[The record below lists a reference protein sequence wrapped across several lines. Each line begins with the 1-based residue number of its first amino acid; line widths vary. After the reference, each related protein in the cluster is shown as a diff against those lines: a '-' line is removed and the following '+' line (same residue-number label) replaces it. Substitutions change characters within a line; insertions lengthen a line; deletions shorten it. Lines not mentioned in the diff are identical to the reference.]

1 MNTDNEKIQRLIS
14 IAKLYYL
21 ENMTQSEIAKIVGV
35 SRPLISKFLTE
46 ARELGLVKIEIND
59 ILKDNV
65 QESRSEE
72 LCKKYSLKDVYI
84 VPSSSN
90 KNLNDQIFMDYS
102 LEYIFNQYKN
112 SQVLGIGWGNTI
124 GGILER
130 IDSKDRHIFSGT
142 VVPLIGNAP
151 VSHRNYHTNE
161 LIRML
166 SEKTNLISKY
176 LYLPFLCSSNIE
188 KEMFLKTENL
198 REVSYYWNK
207 IDCSIVQIRNFPSA
221 PDLATEA
228 RFGKVFQ
235 EEKAVGI
242 FLSYYFDINGN
253 ILKGE
258 NDFSIQIPLE
268 SLKSNKKVI
277 GIINKRVHPSAV
289 MGALKTGFF
298 THIIIDSDVANLI

>member
-21 ENMTQSEIAKIVGV
+21 ENMTQSEIAKLVGV

-59 ILKDNV
+59 ILKDNI

-72 LCKKYSLKDVYI
+72 LSKKYDLEDVYI

-90 KNLNDQIFMDYS
+90 KNLNDQIFMDHS

-112 SQVLGIGWGNTI
+112 NQVLGIGWGNTI
-124 GGILER
+124 GGIVER
-130 IDSKDRHIFSGT
+130 IDNRERYIFSGT

-161 LIRML
+161 LIRMF

-176 LYLPFLCSSNIE
+176 LYLPFLCSSHNE

-198 REVSYYWNK
+198 KEITHLWDK
-207 IDCSIVQIRNFPSA
+207 IDCSVIQIKNFPSV

-228 RFGKVFQ
+228 RFGKILQ
-235 EEKAVGI
+235 EEKAIGM
-242 FLSYYFDINGN
+242 FLSYYFDIDGN
-253 ILKGE
+253 VLKGE

-268 SLKSNKKVI
+268 SLKNNKKVI
-277 GIINKRVHPSAV
+277 GIINKRVNPLAV
-289 MGALKTGFF
+289 IGALKTKVF
-298 THIIIDSDVANLI
+298 THMVIDSDVASLI

>member
-1 MNTDNEKIQRLIS
+1 MSADNEKIQRLIS

-59 ILKDNV
+59 ILKDNI

-72 LCKKYSLKDVYI
+72 LSKKYSLKDVYI

-90 KNLNDQIFMDYS
+90 KNLNDQIFMDHS

-112 SQVLGIGWGNTI
+112 SEVLGVGWGNTI
-124 GGILER
+124 GGIVER
-130 IDSKDRHIFSGT
+130 IDNRERYIFSGT
-142 VVPLIGNAP
+142 AVPLIGNAP

-166 SEKTNLISKY
+166 SEKTSLISKY
-176 LYLPFLCSSNIE
+176 LYLPFLCSSHSE

-198 REVSYYWNK
+198 KEIAFLWNK
-207 IDCSIVQIRNFPSA
+207 IDCSVIQIRNFPSV

-228 RFGKVFQ
+228 RFGKVLQ
-235 EEKAVGI
+235 EEKAIGM
-242 FLSYYFDINGN
+242 FLSYYFDIDGN

-277 GIINKRVHPSAV
+277 GIINKRVNPLAV
-289 MGALKTGFF
+289 IGALKTKVF
-298 THIIIDSDVANLI
+298 THIVIDSDVASLI